1 MKISEIKE
9 LSTPDLLERIDTE
22 KTMLVR
28 LKLNHA
34 ISPLDNPQKIKEARI
49 TIARLM
55 TELRSRELSIRNQI
69 ANISNGKEFQKRTYR
84 CCCQQ

>member
-1 MKISEIKE
+1 MKTSEIRE

-34 ISPLDNPQKIKEARI
+34 ISPLDNPRKINEARV
-49 TIARLM
+49 TIARLL
-55 TELRSRELSIRNQI
+55 TELRTRELNKKPNS
-69 ANISNGKEFQKRTYR
+69 
-84 CCCQQ
+84 

>member
-9 LSTPDLLERIDTE
+9 LSTPDLIERIDTE

-28 LKLNHA
+28 LKLNNA
-34 ISPLDNPQKIKEARI
+34 ISPLDNPQKIKQVKL

-55 TELRSRELSIRNQI
+55 TEFRSRELSTKTK
-69 ANISNGKEFQKRTYR
+69 S
-84 CCCQQ
+84 